1 MGRYYLRK
9 IGKRKIAFTLVEIL
23 VTLGIVGVIS
33 TLTIPNIISN
43 YQKKVYVTKLQ
54 KVHNQVLN
62 AIEAILATE
71 EADSL
76 YETSLYCSNASYD
89 DEVFELCHQ
98 RTGDFLKKYFKV
110 AKDCGNDLTN
120 RECLSDGYKN
130 LDGSRS
136 YADTHLGY
144 SYTVV
149 LNSGTVLAAGFSHNV
164 YPFGVFVDLNGK
176 IGPNI
181 VGREAFDFQVNQI
194 GKVGESFAT
203 EEEEKARH
211 SATNCPSN
219 PQQYGLG
226 CFNKIIQDGWKMD
239 Y

>member
-1 MGRYYLRK
+1 MKK
-9 IGKRKIAFTLVEIL
+9 IDKRKIAFTLVEVL

-43 YQKKVYVTKLQ
+43 YQKKVYVAQLQ

-62 AIEAILATE
+62 AIEAILADE

-76 YETSLYCSNASYD
+76 YETSIHCSNDSYD

-110 AKDCGNDLTN
+110 AKDCGNDLTD
-120 RECLSDGYKN
+120 RKCLSETYKN
-130 LDGSRS
+130 LDGSVSSVETYKR
-136 YADTHLGY
+136 DP
-144 SYTVV
+144 YTVV
-149 LNSGTVLAAGFSHNV
+149 LNTGSVLSVGFS
-164 YPFGVFVDLNGK
+164 YDSSPFGVFVDLNGK
-176 IGPNI
+176 TGPNI
-181 VGREAFDFQVNQI
+181 VGRDAFYFQVNHL
-194 GKVGESFAT
+194 GKVGESFDSD
-203 EEEEKARH
+203 ENQKSIH
-211 SATNCPSN
+211 SSINCPSN

>member
-1 MGRYYLRK
+1 MKK
-9 IGKRKIAFTLVEIL
+9 IDKRKIAFTLVEVL

-43 YQKKVYVTKLQ
+43 YQKKVYVAQLQ

-62 AIEAILATE
+62 AIEAILADE

-76 YETSLYCSNASYD
+76 YETSIYCSNDSYD
-89 DEVFELCHQ
+89 DEVFELCNQ
-98 RTGDFLKKYFKV
+98 RAGDFLKKYFKV
-110 AKDCGNDLTN
+110 AKDCGNDRTD
-120 RECLSDGYKN
+120 RECLFESYKN

-136 YADTHLGY
+136 YADRHMRH

-149 LNSGTVLAAGFSHNV
+149 LNTGSVLSVGFSYNSF
-164 YPFGVFVDLNGK
+164 PFGVFVDLNGK
-176 IGPNI
+176 TGPNI
-181 VGREAFDFQVNQI
+181 VGRDAFYFQVNHL
-194 GKVGESFAT
+194 GKVGESFSSY
-203 EEEEKARH
+203 EEEKVRH